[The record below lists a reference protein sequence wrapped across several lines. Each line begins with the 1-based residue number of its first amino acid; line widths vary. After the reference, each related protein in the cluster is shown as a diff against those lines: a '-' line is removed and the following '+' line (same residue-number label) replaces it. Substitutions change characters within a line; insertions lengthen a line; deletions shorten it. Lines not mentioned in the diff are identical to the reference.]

1 MHSVKKHLVSV
12 TMKALSSPLL
22 QKTRTRKKWSLFAMV
37 IGLSTVGFTAWKMT
51 NAEIKQGIKV
61 GAKSPKTFD
70 MKL

>member
-1 MHSVKKHLVSV
+1 MHSVKKHSVSV
-12 TMKALSSPLL
+12 TMKALSPLL

>member
-12 TMKALSSPLL
+12 TMKALSPLL

-51 NAEIKQGIKV
+51 NAEIKQGIKL
-61 GAKSPKTFD
+61 GAKSPQNF
-70 MKL
+70 

>member
-12 TMKALSSPLL
+12 TMKALSPLL
-22 QKTRTRKKWSLFAMV
+22 QKTRTGKKWSLFAMV

-51 NAEIKQGIKV
+51 NAEIKQGIKL

>member
-12 TMKALSSPLL
+12 TMKALSPLL

-61 GAKSPKTFD
+61 GAKSPQTFD